1 VPTAKRNGGGIIPAM
16 SRNGIAMA
24 SDDTSVLPAMMAPRA
39 NAGRTP
45 VIVAAL
51 VAVLAL
57 GAAGWSFL
65 RANQLESQVAAA
77 EQRATDAEGAASRA
91 RAELKKAQTTIA
103 DRDAELSKLRETP
116 IPVDVTFRA
125 GRPGT
130 GFIAQ
135 VDNRSGDAIIVDIEI
150 QRAWTNEGTT
160 VQIDIPA
167 RGMSEIGAGN
177 GWAFAS
183 GDTLKITSG
192 SFRALTLRVP

>member
-1 VPTAKRNGGGIIPAM
+1 
-16 SRNGIAMA
+16 MA
-24 SDDTSVLPAMMAPRA
+24 SDDTSVLPAAMAPRA
-39 NAGRTP
+39 NAGRAP
-45 VIVAAL
+45 VVVAAVIA
-51 VAVLAL
+51 VAAL
-57 GAAGWSFL
+57 GAAGWSFM
-65 RANQLESQVAAA
+65 RANELEAQVAAA
-77 EQRATDAEGAASRA
+77 EQRASAAEGSASRA
-91 RAELKKAQTTIA
+91 RADLKKAQATIA
-103 DRDAELSKLRETP
+103 DKDAELSKLRETP

-135 VDNRSGDAIIVDIEI
+135 VDNRSGDAIIVDVEI

-167 RGMSEIGAGN
+167 RGMGEIGAGN